1 MEIGADE
8 EISKEISHFLYSTRG
23 NGCFTLMPHGDDAFI
38 YHLCPGFVLT
48 KEARSFELDFA
59 PYKTVYTFYSSWM
72 NLYSI
77 FGHKHR
83 TRVYLSSLA
92 RLFGTFILKF
102 RAMAFVCHV
111 TSEGLYRLKEL
122 INVVL

>member
-72 NLYSI
+72 NLYLVI
-77 FGHKHR
+77 NIEREFICLAWHA
-83 TRVYLSSLA
+83 SLGP
-92 RLFGTFILKF
+92 LF
-102 RAMAFVCHV
+102 
-111 TSEGLYRLKEL
+111 
-122 INVVL
+122 